1 MSKSLQDF
9 ISIFKVLPFSRSD
22 EVCLHPVEMTK
33 CLPILSIF
41 SISGLVS
48 LSLLSQDLKSLSPLS
63 QDLINPTQLRQHQL
77 LSRATVGIMAQLGL
91 RYQVSP
97 EDISDL
103 ECISPGD
110 VSDQDMIRAY
120 SGEGYQDIAQ
130 DSAVRDVCLC
140 VCQGSRPNQS
150 KYGGIRL
157 SVNLDVLF

>member
-33 CLPILSIF
+33 YLPILSIF

-110 VSDQDMIRAY
+110 VSDQGIWSGPIVERDTKILLKTQQWETSVCVSVCVSVRAH
-120 SGEGYQDIAQ
+120 GPINQNMEGSD
-130 DSAVRDVCLC
+130 CL
-140 VCQGSRPNQS
+140 ST
-150 KYGGIRL
+150 
-157 SVNLDVLF
+157 